1 MYCWGALELTA
12 QEKMFKHSNCLL
24 FSFYIYVVITVF
36 VLLQDHL
43 LCDYIDSLP
52 HSFPHMISA
61 VLAISPLFV
70 VLFGRSLQ
78 FWDLYFIR
86 KSFLM
91 FLWHNLVGRGGIL
104 ISEGW
109 VSVVLVDLVFKGRN
123 KNFILSIHQ
132 SFSILSQINNSKYFY

>member
-91 FLWHNLVGRGGIL
+91 FLWHNLVGRGGGYWFQRAEFLWSLWTLFSREETKIL
-104 ISEGW
+104 
-109 VSVVLVDLVFKGRN
+109 FC
-123 KNFILSIHQ
+123 Q
-132 SFSILSQINNSKYFY
+132 YINLFPFFPK